1 MSKNDELDR
10 SIPVDGKFETITMA
24 TMIISVILALV
35 FALIMMVFGI
45 RYSASGFN
53 VNEFDFVLE
62 GYEEEDIGAFGIF
75 GYKEESH
82 PRIIYTVNKDLNV
95 EDYGE
100 VTVVSDKSRATSI
113 IGNNKEKIT
122 KINRLLD
129 DGKKVRVQGSD
140 TKVVKLGDRY
150 ILDLD
155 GAKYLEYEEF

>member
-1 MSKNDELDR
+1 MSKNDELEHVV
-10 SIPVDGKFETITMA
+10 PVDKKFRTITMV
-24 TMIISVILALV
+24 MMGILVILALV

-45 RYSASGFN
+45 RHSANGFN

-82 PRIIYTVNKDLNV
+82 PRMIYTVNKDLNV
-95 EDYGE
+95 EGYGE
-100 VTVVSDKSRATSI
+100 VTVVDNSSVTSDIQR
-113 IGNNKEKIT
+113 NEEEIT

-140 TKVVKLGDRY
+140 LKVVKLGDRY
-150 ILDLD
+150 ILGLD
-155 GAKYLEYEEF
+155 RAKYLEYEEF